1 MIGYRPV
8 NYFQKCSYNRHPDLL
23 HFHLVPRQS
32 FAFCNFFSIRF
43 YFIYLFFFP
52 LVVFFFFITR
62 LSFII
67 LIIIIILLHYGW
79 LTLGRGSGWS
89 VVYRCTKCAW
99 KREKAPSLESF
110 GIFLFLCIISLYS
123 PSIVLEARTR
133 GNPVSFH
140 NRKKIASI
148 FCLFIYFISYILR

>member
-1 MIGYRPV
+1 MIKIIIIDWLSFD
-8 NYFQKCSYNRHPDLL
+8 YFQKCSYNRHPDLL

-43 YFIYLFFFP
+43 FYLFIFFS
-52 LVVFFFFITR
+52 FSSFFFITR

-79 LTLGRGSGWS
+79 LTFGRGSGWS

-110 GIFLFLCIISLYS
+110 GIFLFLCISLCS

-133 GNPVSFH
+133 EYY
-140 NRKKIASI
+140 I
-148 FCLFIYFISYILR
+148 FL

>member
-1 MIGYRPV
+1 MAIVRSTIFKNVPTI
-8 NYFQKCSYNRHPDLL
+8 FHRHPDLL

-32 FAFCNFFSIRF
+32 FAFCNFFF
-43 YFIYLFFFP
+43 HTFFLFFF
-52 LVVFFFFITR
+52 FFSSFFFITR

-110 GIFLFLCIISLYS
+110 GIFLFLCISLCS
-123 PSIVLEARTR
+123 PSLLVFEARTR
-133 GNPVSFH
+133 E
-140 NRKKIASI
+140 
-148 FCLFIYFISYILR
+148 SYIFS